1 MALGM
6 RGRRAQVLCR
16 SKGLGSAGAQAL
28 AQDGIAVAIDP
39 KDQERCDEAARA
51 IAVDTGAQ
59 PVGGMAD
66 VTRPENMY
74 AAHAAA
80 AGALRGEIDIL
91 VNKYGGPPLGM
102 AKGLKEADLLAPF
115 QKMVVSI
122 IGISS
127 LCFPSVAA

>member
-1 MALGM
+1 M
-6 RGRRAQVLCR
+6 
-16 SKGLGSAGAQAL
+16 
-28 AQDGIAVAIDP
+28 DP
-39 KDQERCDEAARA
+39 P
-51 IAVDTGAQ
+51 G
-59 PVGGMAD
+59 
-66 VTRPENMY
+66 
-74 AAHAAA
+74 